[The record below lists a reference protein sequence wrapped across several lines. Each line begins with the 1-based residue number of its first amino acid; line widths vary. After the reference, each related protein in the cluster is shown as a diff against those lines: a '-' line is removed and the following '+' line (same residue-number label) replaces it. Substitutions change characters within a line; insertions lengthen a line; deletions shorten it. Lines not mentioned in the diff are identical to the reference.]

1 MTNDN
6 DNIINNLLEEKKR
19 ILQKR
24 RETPKNDIEALKEIN
39 NEYMR
44 IYMKIQ
50 YHTDENK
57 RNNKCLSTAI
67 YNKNHLEEYKKY
79 QKEYHKEYKTR
90 INNIISV
97 S

>member
-6 DNIINNLLEEKKR
+6 DNIIKNLIEEKKR

-24 RETPKNDIEALKEIN
+24 RETPKDDIEALKELYKD
-39 NEYMR
+39 YMR

-50 YHTDENK
+50 YHTNEDK
-57 RNNKCLSTAI
+57 RINKCLSTTI
-67 YNKNHLEEYKKY
+67 YNITHKGKYKEY
-79 QKEYHKEYKTR
+79 QRTYHKEYQARK
-90 INNIISV
+90 NIISV